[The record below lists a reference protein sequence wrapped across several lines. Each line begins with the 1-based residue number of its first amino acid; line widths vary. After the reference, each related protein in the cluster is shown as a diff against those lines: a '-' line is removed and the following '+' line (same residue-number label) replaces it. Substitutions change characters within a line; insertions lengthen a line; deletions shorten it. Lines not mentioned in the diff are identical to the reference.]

1 MLKNLLKFFKDKLG
15 VFIYFLSEFRHEL
28 FFSVALSFL
37 VGLFD
42 GLGLAIFIP
51 LLEIISNSGTTN
63 SVSDSSIN
71 AVMERFDF
79 ELTLNNVLCVM
90 VIVFIVKG
98 IAKFASSAYQVVV
111 FQRFTRKLRLSLHS
125 SFNRITFAYFTK
137 TDIGRVQNTFTSE
150 VMNVSNAA
158 RFYLK
163 GIESIV
169 LLLTYLV
176 LALISNA
183 EFTVLV
189 VMSGILTNVI
199 YRYINRKTKLI
210 SSALVSRNNTYQGM
224 LIQYINT
231 FKYLKATG
239 RIGPIGLKLN
249 AQVKDIE
256 KGNRKIGIMT
266 ALSLSLREPIM
277 MIVLAITIF
286 IQVVVLNGSLEL
298 ILLSILF
305 FYRALQSVLSFQNHY
320 NNFLS
325 LHGSLVNV
333 REFQIELQ
341 KNKESIGTQ
350 KFTEMK
356 GGIYLQDVG
365 FSYGQNKVLNN
376 INLTIEKN
384 ECIALVGK
392 SGSGKSTLIN
402 ILTGL
407 LPTQS
412 GSIKIDG
419 IELKEL
425 DRLSYQQHLGYITQE
440 PVVFTETLFNNV
452 TFFEEK
458 NEDNL
463 VKFFDA
469 ITKAGLLNFVNQNK
483 FREEI
488 FIENNGINLSGGQRQ
503 RILIAREFYK
513 DSHFMFFDEATS
525 ALDYETER
533 LVQESIKK
541 MIGSK
546 TIVVAAHRLSTLKDA
561 DRLIILDEGSIR
573 ASGTFDELRESDKG
587 FRELIALQNI

>member
-37 VGLFD
+37 VGIFD

-71 AVMERFDF
+71 TVMERLDF
-79 ELTLNNVLCVM
+79 ELTLNSVLCVM

-98 IAKFASSAYQVVV
+98 IAKFASSAYQVVL
-111 FQRFTRKLRLSLHS
+111 FQSFTRKLRLSLHS
-125 SFNRITFAYFTK
+125 SFNRMTFAYFTNA
-137 TDIGRVQNTFTSE
+137 DIGRVQNTFTSE

-169 LLLTYLV
+169 LLLTYLA

-189 VMSGILTNVI
+189 VISATLTNVI
-199 YRYINRKTKLI
+199 YRYINKKTKLI
-210 SSALVSRNNTYQGM
+210 SSALVSRNNMYQGM
-224 LIQYINT
+224 LIQYVNT

-256 KGNRKIGIMT
+256 KGNKKIGILT

-277 MIVLAITIF
+277 MIVLAITII
-286 IQVVVLNGSLEL
+286 IQVVILNGSLEL

-305 FYRALQSVLSFQNHY
+305 FYRALQSLLSFQNHY

-325 LHGSLVNV
+325 LHGSLANV
-333 REFQIELQ
+333 REFQLDLQ
-341 KNKESIGTQ
+341 RNKESIGSQ
-350 KFTEMK
+350 KLTEMK
-356 GGIYLQDVG
+356 RGIYLDGVS
-365 FSYGQNKVLNN
+365 FSYGLKTVLNN
-376 INLTIEKN
+376 INLTIKKN

-425 DRLSYQQHLGYITQE
+425 DLLSYQQHLGYITQE

-458 NEDNL
+458 NEENL

-483 FREEI
+483 LRED
-488 FIENNGINLSGGQRQ
+488 FVIENNGINLSGGQRQ

-573 ASGTFDELRESDKG
+573 VSGTFDELRESDEG